1 MKLSPLLSSSTGRQE
16 IYLGFRPIK
25 TRKIYEEIV
34 EQLKDMLSRGE
45 LRPGDRLPS
54 EREMAES
61 LGVSRASVREA
72 LTALEAIGILDIR
85 PGEGTYVKQTSIAET
100 FEPLALVLAVE
111 RNPLAQMMEVRR
123 VIETECAAL
132 AALRATPEQLARI
145 EKSLNDM
152 KTAPN
157 VPEAVQHDL
166 RFHFLIAE
174 ATQNTILLRMM
185 NTVADLMHHMFR
197 SDREDLYARTQK
209 EGQIIREHEA
219 ILRAICN
226 RDHELARRMMLEHI
240 NNIEIG
246 ISSKSPQP
254 A

>member
-85 PGEGTYVKQTSIAET
+85 PGEGTYVKQTSIA
-100 FEPLALVLAVE
+100 
-111 RNPLAQMMEVRR
+111 
-123 VIETECAAL
+123 
-132 AALRATPEQLARI
+132 
-145 EKSLNDM
+145 
-152 KTAPN
+152 
-157 VPEAVQHDL
+157 
-166 RFHFLIAE
+166 
-174 ATQNTILLRMM
+174 
-185 NTVADLMHHMFR
+185 
-197 SDREDLYARTQK
+197 
-209 EGQIIREHEA
+209 
-219 ILRAICN
+219 
-226 RDHELARRMMLEHI
+226 
-240 NNIEIG
+240 
-246 ISSKSPQP
+246 
-254 A
+254 